1 MKKTATHGTVE
12 VQDTRPTAVD
22 VTAPRSNTSRNR
34 PANRLEDRNSASE
47 PRKAETTPP
56 AAVTNVPPAE
66 EPL

>member
-12 VQDTRPTAVD
+12 SKETRPNSVD
-22 VTAPRSNTSRNR
+22 VTASRSNASRNG